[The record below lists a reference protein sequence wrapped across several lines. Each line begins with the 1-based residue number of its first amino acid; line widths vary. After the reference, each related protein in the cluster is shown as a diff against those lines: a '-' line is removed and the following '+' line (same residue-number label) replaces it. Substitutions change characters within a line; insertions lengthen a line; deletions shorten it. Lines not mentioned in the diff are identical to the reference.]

1 VPNDESL
8 PAMQVIAEQRKG
20 VKKHPK
26 TLFIPYIPKERK
38 PCLTKLDT
46 N

>member
-1 VPNDESL
+1 
-8 PAMQVIAEQRKG
+8 MQVIAEQRKG